1 MRDKKMLK
9 SIATIGWR
17 GHPKSTIK
25 DHLGKEISREASDTS
40 CNLGGRYDCVGRG
53 FRRSCASTK
62 PVSFGLDWQ
71 GDVAGGRRDG
81 GCSCGSKES
90 GLPDHHLGGQQRPGP
105 VQLSEAE

>member
-25 DHLGKEISREASDTS
+25 DHLGKEIWRESSDTS
-40 CNLGGRYDCVGRG
+40 WNLGGRYDCVGRG

-71 GDVAGGRRDG
+71 GDVADRRRDG
-81 GCSCGSKES
+81 RCTCGCKES
-90 GLPDHHLGGQQRPGP
+90 RLHDDHLGG
-105 VQLSEAE
+105 